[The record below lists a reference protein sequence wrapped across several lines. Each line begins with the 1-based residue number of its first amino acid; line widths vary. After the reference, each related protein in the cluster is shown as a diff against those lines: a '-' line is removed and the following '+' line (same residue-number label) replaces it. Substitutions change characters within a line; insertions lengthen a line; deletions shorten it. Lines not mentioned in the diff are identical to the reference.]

1 MPRARTTAAAGDVIA
16 VPATAGL
23 TGAGHYFESTGG
35 GPSVA
40 IQWLLWGGL
49 LLGILLLCAAGVL
62 AARPGTRPRR

>member
-1 MPRARTTAAAGDVIA
+1 MPTARTTAVAGGVITVLAA
-16 VPATAGL
+16 AGL
-23 TGAGHYFESTGG
+23 TGAGYYFDSTGG